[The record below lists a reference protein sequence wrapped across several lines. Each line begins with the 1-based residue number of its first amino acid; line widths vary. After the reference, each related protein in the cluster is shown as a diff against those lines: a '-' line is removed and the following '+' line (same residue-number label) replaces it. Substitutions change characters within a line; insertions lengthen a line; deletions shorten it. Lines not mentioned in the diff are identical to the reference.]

1 MKALVIYAHP
11 NPESFNHAILK
22 SVEEGLREQEH
33 EVKIRD
39 LYGMSFDPILD
50 AEDLSLISK
59 GETPEDIRRE
69 QADVTWADGLVF
81 IYPLW
86 WHDRPAILKGWM
98 DRVFLNG
105 FAFEYGPQ
113 GPTGLL
119 GGKKALVLQ
128 TSGNPEAVYDAWDTK
143 GAIKKIITTGG
154 LEFFGIQDIT
164 YKVFFG
170 VPIVSDEERQAML
183 TEAGDLARRF

>member
-1 MKALVIYAHP
+1 MNTLVVYAHP
-11 NPESFNHAILK
+11 NPESFNHALLE
-22 SVEEGLREQEH
+22 SVQVGLEKAGH
-33 EVKIRD
+33 EIRVKD
-39 LYGMSFDPILD
+39 LYASGFKPTLD
-50 AEDLSLISK
+50 ADDLTLISQ
-59 GETPEDIRRE
+59 GETPDDVKPE
-69 QADVTWADGLVF
+69 QADVSWAEGLVL

-105 FAFEYGPQ
+105 FAFEYGAQ

-128 TSGNPEAVYDAWDTK
+128 TSGNPEAVYDAWETK
-143 GAIKKIITTGG
+143 DAIKKVITTGG
-154 LEFFGIQDIT
+154 LEFFGIRDIT

-170 VPIVSDEERQAML
+170 VPIVTDNERQAML
-183 TEAGDLARRF
+183 EEARALAQGF